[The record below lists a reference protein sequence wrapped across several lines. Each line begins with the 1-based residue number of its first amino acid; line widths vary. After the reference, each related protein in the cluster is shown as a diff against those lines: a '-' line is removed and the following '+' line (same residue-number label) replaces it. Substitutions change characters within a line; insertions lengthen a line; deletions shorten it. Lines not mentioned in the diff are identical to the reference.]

1 VTCPNGFGACDDSE
15 VMTLVL
21 LLMAALLALTAVAFG
36 GAPVQAHGDAQ
47 PAALDR
53 RLPAASLV
61 MYGLF
66 LIATDLQWAGWAFAG
81 VLLVFVLLLRPRAL
95 IQPDWRLRL
104 VFVLMFIDLRLL
116 AGLGLVR
123 EVMQGLGLDQP
134 VHLSAASIGT
144 SPIINHVPA
153 SIALAA

>member
-1 VTCPNGFGACDDSE
+1 
-15 VMTLVL
+15 
-21 LLMAALLALTAVAFG
+21 
-36 GAPVQAHGDAQ
+36 
-47 PAALDR
+47 
-53 RLPAASLV
+53 
-61 MYGLF
+61 
-66 LIATDLQWAGWAFAG
+66 
-81 VLLVFVLLLRPRAL
+81 
-95 IQPDWRLRL
+95 
-104 VFVLMFIDLRLL
+104 MFIDLRLL